1 MRDCISHHHAC
12 DCRERHF
19 AKMEI
24 EYRALQLRWIEL
36 RQSSKGTILNEDGDP
51 MYALVPLHVLND
63 Q

>member
-1 MRDCISHHHAC
+1 MNECENPRCV
-12 DCRERHF
+12 CREHHF
-19 AKMEI
+19 AKMVVENQELMLKLMEI
-24 EYRALQLRWIEL
+24 